1 MNKNTNEGKE
11 QKLMTKKKKQD
22 KDGSLAAKVKAM
34 LNRGYYTGEIAK
46 ALNIP
51 EALVIRIRGDRK

>member
-1 MNKNTNEGKE
+1 MNN
-11 QKLMTKKKKQD
+11 KKKQD
-22 KDGSLAAKVKAM
+22 KDGSIVAKVKAM

-51 EALVIRIRGDRK
+51 EAIVIRIRGERK

>member
-1 MNKNTNEGKE
+1 
-11 QKLMTKKKKQD
+11 MTKKNKQE
-22 KDGSLAAKVKAM
+22 KNGSLAAKVKAM

-51 EALVIRIRGDRK
+51 EALVIRIRGERK